1 MKQTLIILKIGYF
14 FNGLY
19 VTIICDSK
27 YLKLLSQEA
36 PSNSMCLPH
45 KVKYEVEGNSIMSE
59 SGFMLQF
66 TKIKE
71 EEKEEKCVYLA
82 CSQRL
87 NYPDI

>member
-1 MKQTLIILKIGYF
+1 
-14 FNGLY
+14 
-19 VTIICDSK
+19 
-27 YLKLLSQEA
+27 
-36 PSNSMCLPH
+36 
-45 KVKYEVEGNSIMSE
+45 MSE

-87 NYPDI
+87 NYPDRRSGVSSVVSHRRNMFETLLYRALNFID